1 MTQIH
6 PAHAEAAET
15 AGAPTSPAP
24 PEPSSRS
31 GTSSPPTMSERAPL
45 TGYRRGFDVAYA
57 WLSGVF
63 LLAILAQAF
72 LAGLG
77 AFHRHGTP
85 GVGFGPHEDLG
96 NALGIAACVLLVLAL
111 VARPSWRVVVC
122 ALVLA
127 VLTEVAQHGLAQ
139 FGKDNQWIG
148 AVHALDG
155 MFILLLA
162 AGLAVT
168 SIRRIRHSAG

>member
-1 MTQIH
+1 MGRIMTQINH
-6 PAHAEAAET
+6 SSARPAGTTTPSE
-15 AGAPTSPAP
+15 SP
-24 PEPSSRS
+24 
-31 GTSSPPTMSERAPL
+31 SPPVAPL
-45 TGYRRGFDVAYA
+45 TGYRRVFDVSYA
-57 WLSGVF
+57 VLSVVL
-63 LLAILAQAF
+63 LLAVLAQMF

-77 AFHRHGTP
+77 AFHRHDTP

-96 NALGIAACVLLVLAL
+96 NALGITAVVISLVAL
-111 VARPSWRVVVC
+111 VARASWRTVVC

-155 MFILLLA
+155 MIILLLA
-162 AGLAVT
+162 AGLAFT
-168 SIRRIRHSAG
+168 SIRRVRAAG

>member
-1 MTQIH
+1 MEYTMTQIH
-6 PAHAEAAET
+6 QT
-15 AGAPTSPAP
+15 PAP
-24 PEPSSRS
+24 DITTGARS
-31 GTSSPPTMSERAPL
+31 GASSPQTTGEPASL

-63 LLAILAQAF
+63 LLAILAQIF

-111 VARPSWRVVVC
+111 VARPSWRIVVC

-127 VLTEVAQHGLAQ
+127 VLSEVAQHGLAQ
-139 FGKDNQWIG
+139 FGKDNQWVG

-162 AGLAVT
+162 TGLAFT
-168 SIRRIRHSAG
+168 SIRRVRRTFGAQ

>member
-1 MTQIH
+1 M
-6 PAHAEAAET
+6 
-15 AGAPTSPAP
+15 
-24 PEPSSRS
+24 
-31 GTSSPPTMSERAPL
+31 
-45 TGYRRGFDVAYA
+45 
-57 WLSGVF
+57 LSVVL
-63 LLAILAQAF
+63 LLAVLAQMF

-77 AFHRHGTP
+77 AFHRHDTP

-96 NALGIAACVLLVLAL
+96 NALGIAAVVIFLVSL
-111 VARPSWRVVVC
+111 VARASWRTVVC

-162 AGLAVT
+162 AGLAFT
-168 SIRRIRHSAG
+168 SIRRVRAAG

>member
-1 MTQIH
+1 MSQIQH
-6 PAHAEAAET
+6 QTAARTGPHEPPVPST
-15 AGAPTSPAP
+15 ASIT
-24 PEPSSRS
+24 
-31 GTSSPPTMSERAPL
+31 L
-45 TGYRRGFDVAYA
+45 TGYRRAFDVAYA
-57 WLSGVF
+57 ALSVLF
-63 LLAILAQAF
+63 LLAVLAQMF

-96 NALGIAACVLLVLAL
+96 NALGIAATVIFLVSL
-111 VARPSWRVVVC
+111 VARASWRTVIC
-122 ALVLA
+122 ALLLA

-155 MFILLLA
+155 MLILLLA
-162 AGLAVT
+162 AGLAFT
-168 SIRRIRHSAG
+168 SVRRVRAAG

>member
-1 MTQIH
+1 
-6 PAHAEAAET
+6 
-15 AGAPTSPAP
+15 
-24 PEPSSRS
+24 
-31 GTSSPPTMSERAPL
+31 MSERAPL

-63 LLAILAQAF
+63 LLAILAQTF

-162 AGLAVT
+162 AGLAVA
-168 SIRRIRHSAG
+168 SIRRMRRIPGPR

>member
-6 PAHAEAAET
+6 QPPAQP
-15 AGAPTSPAP
+15 AGTMTL
-24 PEPSSRS
+24 PES
-31 GTSSPPTMSERAPL
+31 SSPPVAPL
-45 TGYRRGFDVAYA
+45 TGYRRAFDIAYA
-57 WLSGVF
+57 VLSVVL
-63 LLAILAQAF
+63 LLAVLAQMF

-96 NALGIAACVLLVLAL
+96 NALGIAAVVIFLVSL
-111 VARPSWRVVVC
+111 VARASWRTVVC

-155 MFILLLA
+155 MIILLLA
-162 AGLAVT
+162 AGLAFT
-168 SIRRIRHSAG
+168 SIRRVRR